1 VARYA
6 AYEESVT
13 SLDPWSA
20 LLFYTDGLVD
30 GPQLPLGQGL
40 DGLLSSMEGGPRE
53 PEALCQAV
61 LDSLDVRLGFSDDLA
76 LLALQLTPPGK
87 TLALEFPA
95 RPSSLASMRRAVAQ
109 WLRLGGA
116 GEDEIYE
123 ILVACGEA
131 CANAVAHAHPAL
143 TDSSFEVLAEAEG
156 VEVEIAIR
164 DTGRWR
170 TPGDATR
177 GRGLS
182 VMRELMEAVE
192 IEPSEQGTTVRLRR
206 RLRGEGSA

>member
-1 VARYA
+1 
-6 AYEESVT
+6 
-13 SLDPWSA
+13 
-20 LLFYTDGLVD
+20 
-30 GPQLPLGQGL
+30 
-40 DGLLSSMEGGPRE
+40 MEGGPRE

-61 LDSLDVRLGFSDDLA
+61 LDSLDVRVGFSDDLA
-76 LLALQLTPPGK
+76 LLALQLTPPGE
-87 TLALEFPA
+87 TLGLEFPA

-109 WLRLGGA
+109 WLRLAGA
-116 GEDEIYE
+116 TEDEIYE

-143 TDSSFEVLAEAEG
+143 TDSSFEVVA
-156 VEVEIAIR
+156 EVEDGEIEIAVR

-170 TPGDATR
+170 PPGDNAR

-182 VMRELMEAVE
+182 VMRELMDEVE
-192 IEPSEQGTTVRLRR
+192 VEPSERGTTVTLRR